1 MTILISNHAL
11 KAVVVSGHS
20 HLPASDV
27 MESTEQAGK
36 QRRQFARG
44 REEEALRMLSFA
56 KAQHGDWLATE
67 LSELAHRRNLRRC
80 RNTVHA

>member
-11 KAVVVSGHS
+11 KAVVVSAHS

-36 QRRQFARG
+36 QFARG